1 MCLKTLFKINYLS
14 WQMKTPAFYLKS
26 QSRLVILILLSATV
40 ALILWSLFRLVKQ
53 TEIDERQRM
62 EVWALAQKQ
71 FVKNIDLNDDVDPLI
86 FEVLTS
92 ENSIPMIVVDE
103 NDNIISFNNIN
114 PQRALLNDSLLLKN
128 SLENLKKQNDP
139 IEIVFENAVNQR
151 MYYGQSATLEKIKFY
166 PSALLLLLLTIG
178 ALVYFYLRTSQ
189 IAVQNK
195 LWTGMA
201 KETAHQLGTPL
212 SSLMGW
218 VSILKSKGLEEKI
231 TIPMEADLKRLE
243 TITNRF
249 SKIGSLPIKTD
260 TDIVSSSREVFD
272 YLSGK
277 ASQGIEFKFNAS
289 ATKINLTV
297 NKELYC
303 WVIENLLNNA
313 IDAVVGKGT
322 IELSIVDRKD
332 KLLINIIDNGKGIP
346 KQLVNRIFQP
356 GVTTKKRGWGM
367 GLSLCRRIIEEYH
380 QGSIQVRSTAENKGT
395 HFEIALKR

>member
-1 MCLKTLFKINYLS
+1 
-14 WQMKTPAFYLKS
+14 MKTPAFYLKS

-71 FVKNIDLNDDVDPLI
+71 FVKDIDLSDDVDPLI

-103 NDNIISFNNIN
+103 NDKIISFNNIN

-128 SLENLKKQNDP
+128 TLKNLKKQNDP

-151 MYYGQSATLEKIKFY
+151 MYYGQSATLEKLKLY

-218 VSILKSKGLEEKI
+218 VSILKSKGIEEKI
-231 TIPMEADLKRLE
+231 TTPMEADLKRLE

-249 SKIGSLPIKTD
+249 SKIGSLPVKTD

-289 ATKINLTV
+289 ATTINLTV

-322 IELSIVDRKD
+322 IELSIVDDKD
-332 KLLINIIDNGKGIP
+332 KVLIHVIDNGKGIP

-356 GVTTKKRGWGM
+356 GVTTKKRGWGL
-367 GLSLCRRIIEEYH
+367 GLSLCRRIIEDYH

>member
-1 MCLKTLFKINYLS
+1 
-14 WQMKTPAFYLKS
+14 MKTPAFYLKS

-71 FVKNIDLNDDVDPLI
+71 FVKDIDLNDDVDPLI

-103 NDNIISFNNIN
+103 NDKIISFNNIN

-128 SLENLKKQNDP
+128 TLENLKKQNDP

-151 MYYGQSATLEKIKFY
+151 MYYGQSATLEKLKLY

-218 VSILKSKGLEEKI
+218 VTILKSKGIEEKI
-231 TIPMEADLKRLE
+231 TTPMEADLKRLE

-249 SKIGSLPIKTD
+249 SKIGSLPVKTE
-260 TDIVSSSREVFD
+260 TDIVSSSREVFG

-277 ASQGIEFKFNAS
+277 VSQGIEFKFNAS
-289 ATKINLTV
+289 ATTINLTV

-322 IELSIVDRKD
+322 IELSIVDDKD
-332 KLLINIIDNGKGIP
+332 KVLIHVIDNGKGIP

-356 GVTTKKRGWGM
+356 GVTTKKRGWGL
-367 GLSLCRRIIEEYH
+367 GLSLCRRIIEDYH

>member
-26 QSRLVILILLSATV
+26 QSRLVILIILSATV

-231 TIPMEADLKRLE
+231 TTPMEADLKRLE

>member
-1 MCLKTLFKINYLS
+1 
-14 WQMKTPAFYLKS
+14 MKTPAFYLKS
-26 QSRLVILILLSATV
+26 QSRLVILIFLSATV

-71 FVKNIDLNDDVDPLI
+71 FVKDIDLNDDVDPLI

-103 NDNIISFNNIN
+103 NDKIISFNNIN
-114 PQRALLNDSLLLKN
+114 PQGALLNDSLLLKN
-128 SLENLKKQNDP
+128 TLENLKKQNDP

-151 MYYGQSATLEKIKFY
+151 MYYGQSATLEKLKLY

-218 VSILKSKGLEEKI
+218 VTILKSKGIEEKI
-231 TIPMEADLKRLE
+231 TTPMEADLKRLE

-249 SKIGSLPIKTD
+249 SKIGSLPVKTE

-277 ASQGIEFKFNAS
+277 VSQGIEFKFNAS
-289 ATKINLTV
+289 ATTINLTV

-322 IELSIVDRKD
+322 IELSIVDDKD
-332 KLLINIIDNGKGIP
+332 KVLIHVIDNGKGIP
-346 KQLVNRIFQP
+346 RQLVNRIFQP
-356 GVTTKKRGWGM
+356 GVTTKKRGWGL
-367 GLSLCRRIIEEYH
+367 GLSLCRRIIEDYH

>member
-1 MCLKTLFKINYLS
+1 
-14 WQMKTPAFYLKS
+14 MKTPAFYLKS

-71 FVKNIDLNDDVDPLI
+71 FVKDIDLNDDVDPLI

-103 NDNIISFNNIN
+103 NDKIISFNNIN

-128 SLENLKKQNDP
+128 TLENLKKQNDP

-151 MYYGQSATLEKIKFY
+151 MYYGQSATLEKLKLY

-218 VSILKSKGLEEKI
+218 VTILKSKGIEEKI
-231 TIPMEADLKRLE
+231 TTPMEADLKRLE

-249 SKIGSLPIKTD
+249 SKIGSLPVKTE
-260 TDIVSSSREVFD
+260 TDIVSISREVFD

-277 ASQGIEFKFNAS
+277 VSQGIEFKFNAS
-289 ATKINLTV
+289 ATTINLTV

-322 IELSIVDRKD
+322 IELSIVDDKD
-332 KLLINIIDNGKGIP
+332 KVLIHVIDNGKGIP

-356 GVTTKKRGWGM
+356 GVTTKKRGWGL
-367 GLSLCRRIIEEYH
+367 GLSLCRRIIEDYH

>member
-1 MCLKTLFKINYLS
+1 
-14 WQMKTPAFYLKS
+14 MKTPTFYLKS

-71 FVKNIDLNDDVDPLI
+71 FVKDIDLNDDVDPLI

-103 NDNIISFNNIN
+103 NDKIISFNNIN

-128 SLENLKKQNDP
+128 TLENLKKQNDP

-151 MYYGQSATLEKIKFY
+151 MYYGQSATLEKLKLY

-218 VSILKSKGLEEKI
+218 VTILKSKGIEEKI
-231 TIPMEADLKRLE
+231 TTPMEADLKRLE

-249 SKIGSLPIKTD
+249 SKIGSLPVKTE

-277 ASQGIEFKFNAS
+277 VSQGIEFKFNAS
-289 ATKINLTV
+289 APTINLTV

-322 IELSIVDRKD
+322 IELSIVDDKD
-332 KLLINIIDNGKGIP
+332 KVLIHVIDNGKGIP

-356 GVTTKKRGWGM
+356 GVTTKKRGWGL
-367 GLSLCRRIIEEYH
+367 GLSLCRRIIEDYH

>member
-1 MCLKTLFKINYLS
+1 
-14 WQMKTPAFYLKS
+14 MKTPAFYLKS

-71 FVKNIDLNDDVDPLI
+71 FVKDIDLNDDVDPLI

-103 NDNIISFNNIN
+103 NDKIISFNNIN

-128 SLENLKKQNDP
+128 TLENLKKQNDP

-151 MYYGQSATLEKIKFY
+151 MYYGQSATLEKLKLY

-218 VSILKSKGLEEKI
+218 VTILKSKGIEEKI
-231 TIPMEADLKRLE
+231 TTPMEADLKRLE

-249 SKIGSLPIKTD
+249 SKIGSLPVKTE

-277 ASQGIEFKFNAS
+277 VSQGIEFRFNAS
-289 ATKINLTV
+289 ATTINLSV

-322 IELSIVDRKD
+322 IELSIVDDKD
-332 KLLINIIDNGKGIP
+332 KVLIHVIDNGKGIP

-356 GVTTKKRGWGM
+356 GVTTKKRGWGL
-367 GLSLCRRIIEEYH
+367 GLSLCRRIIEDYH

>member
-1 MCLKTLFKINYLS
+1 
-14 WQMKTPAFYLKS
+14 MKTPAFYLKS

-71 FVKNIDLNDDVDPLI
+71 FVKDIDLNDDVDPLI

-92 ENSIPMIVVDE
+92 ENSIPMIAVDE
-103 NDNIISFNNIN
+103 NDKIISFNNIN

-128 SLENLKKQNDP
+128 TLENLKKQNDP

-151 MYYGQSATLEKIKFY
+151 MYYGQSATLEKLKLY

-218 VSILKSKGLEEKI
+218 VTILKSKGIEEKI
-231 TIPMEADLKRLE
+231 TTPMEADLKRLE

-249 SKIGSLPIKTD
+249 SKIGSLPVKTE

-277 ASQGIEFKFNAS
+277 VSQGIEFKFNAS
-289 ATKINLTV
+289 ATTINLTV

-322 IELSIVDRKD
+322 IELSIVDDKD
-332 KLLINIIDNGKGIP
+332 KVLIHVIDNGKGIP

-356 GVTTKKRGWGM
+356 GVTTKKRGWGL
-367 GLSLCRRIIEEYH
+367 GLSLCRRIIEDYH

>member
-1 MCLKTLFKINYLS
+1 
-14 WQMKTPAFYLKS
+14 
-26 QSRLVILILLSATV
+26 
-40 ALILWSLFRLVKQ
+40 
-53 TEIDERQRM
+53 
-62 EVWALAQKQ
+62 
-71 FVKNIDLNDDVDPLI
+71 
-86 FEVLTS
+86 
-92 ENSIPMIVVDE
+92 
-103 NDNIISFNNIN
+103 
-114 PQRALLNDSLLLKN
+114 
-128 SLENLKKQNDP
+128 
-139 IEIVFENAVNQR
+139 
-151 MYYGQSATLEKIKFY
+151 
-166 PSALLLLLLTIG
+166 
-178 ALVYFYLRTSQ
+178 
-189 IAVQNK
+189 
-195 LWTGMA
+195 
-201 KETAHQLGTPL
+201 
-212 SSLMGW
+212 
-218 VSILKSKGLEEKI
+218 
-231 TIPMEADLKRLE
+231 MEADLKRLE

>member
-1 MCLKTLFKINYLS
+1 
-14 WQMKTPAFYLKS
+14 MKTPAFYLKS

-71 FVKNIDLNDDVDPLI
+71 FVKDIDLNDDVDPLI

-103 NDNIISFNNIN
+103 NDKIISFNNIN

-128 SLENLKKQNDP
+128 TLKNLKKQNDP

-151 MYYGQSATLEKIKFY
+151 MYYGQSATLEKLKLY

-218 VSILKSKGLEEKI
+218 VTILKSKGIEEKI
-231 TIPMEADLKRLE
+231 TTPMEADLKRLE

-249 SKIGSLPIKTD
+249 SKIGSLPVKTE

-277 ASQGIEFKFNAS
+277 VSQGIEFKFNAS
-289 ATKINLTV
+289 ATTINLTV

-322 IELSIVDRKD
+322 IELSIVDDKD
-332 KLLINIIDNGKGIP
+332 KVLIHVIDNGKGIP

-356 GVTTKKRGWGM
+356 GVTTKKRGWGL
-367 GLSLCRRIIEEYH
+367 GLSLCRRIIEDYH
-380 QGSIQVRSTAENKGT
+380 EGSIQVRSTAENKGT
-395 HFEIALKR
+395 HFEIALQK

>member
-1 MCLKTLFKINYLS
+1 
-14 WQMKTPAFYLKS
+14 MKTPAFYLKS

-71 FVKNIDLNDDVDPLI
+71 FVKDIDLSDDVDPLI

-103 NDNIISFNNIN
+103 NDKIISFNNIN

-128 SLENLKKQNDP
+128 TLENLKKQNDP

-151 MYYGQSATLEKIKFY
+151 MYYGQSATLEKLKLY

-218 VSILKSKGLEEKI
+218 VTILKSKGIEEKI
-231 TIPMEADLKRLE
+231 TTPMEADLKRLE

-249 SKIGSLPIKTD
+249 SKIGSLPVKTE

-277 ASQGIEFKFNAS
+277 VSQGIEFKFNAS
-289 ATKINLTV
+289 ATTINLTV

-322 IELSIVDRKD
+322 IELSIVDDKD
-332 KLLINIIDNGKGIP
+332 KVLIHVIDNGKGIP

-356 GVTTKKRGWGM
+356 GVTTKKRGWGL
-367 GLSLCRRIIEEYH
+367 GLSLCRRIIEDYH

>member
-1 MCLKTLFKINYLS
+1 MQTSFFD
-14 WQMKTPAFYLKS
+14 WKS
-26 QSRLVILILLSATV
+26 KGRMAILVLLTATV
-40 ALILWSLFRLVKQ
+40 VFILWSLFQLVKQ

-71 FVKNIDLNDDVDPLI
+71 FVKDIDLSDEVDPLI

-103 NDNIISFNNIN
+103 YDNIVSFNNID
-114 PQRALLNDSLLLKN
+114 PQRALLKDSLLLKN
-128 SLENLKKQNDP
+128 TLKDLKKQNDP

-151 MYYGQSATLEKIKFY
+151 MYYGQSTILEKLKLY
-166 PSALLLLLLTIG
+166 PGALLLLLLTISG
-178 ALVYFYLRTSQ
+178 LVFFYLRTAQ

-218 VSILKSKGLEEKI
+218 VSMLKTKGVEDTI
-231 TIPMEADLKRLE
+231 TRPMEADLKRLE

-249 SKIGSLPIKTD
+249 SKIGSLPIKKRS
-260 TDIVSSSREVFD
+260 DIVRASRDVFD
-272 YLSGK
+272 YLAGK
-277 ASQGIEFKFNAS
+277 ASKGIAFTFYSSTNEIHL
-289 ATKINLTV
+289 KI

-313 IDAVVGKGT
+313 TDAVVGEGK
-322 IELSIVDRKD
+322 IELSLLEEKDRV
-332 KLLINIIDNGKGIP
+332 LINVIDTGKGIP
-346 KQLVNRIFQP
+346 KRLVKRIFQP
-356 GVTTKKRGWGM
+356 GFTTKKRGWGL
-367 GLSLCRRIIEEYH
+367 GLSLCRRIIEDYH
-380 QGSIQVRSTAENKGT
+380 QGSIQVRTSSKDKGT
-395 HFEIALKR
+395 HFEIVLHK

>member
-1 MCLKTLFKINYLS
+1 
-14 WQMKTPAFYLKS
+14 MKTPAFYLKS

-71 FVKNIDLNDDVDPLI
+71 FVKDIDLNDDVDPLI

-103 NDNIISFNNIN
+103 NDKIISFNNIN

-128 SLENLKKQNDP
+128 TLENLKKQNDP

-151 MYYGQSATLEKIKFY
+151 MYYGQSATLEKLKLY

-189 IAVQNK
+189 IAIQNK

-218 VSILKSKGLEEKI
+218 VTILKSKGIEEKI
-231 TIPMEADLKRLE
+231 TTPMEADLKRLE

-249 SKIGSLPIKTD
+249 SKIGSLPVKTE

-277 ASQGIEFKFNAS
+277 VSQGIEFKFNAS
-289 ATKINLTV
+289 ATTINLTV

-322 IELSIVDRKD
+322 IELSIVDDKD
-332 KLLINIIDNGKGIP
+332 KVLIHVIDNGKGIP

-356 GVTTKKRGWGM
+356 GVTTKKRGWGL
-367 GLSLCRRIIEEYH
+367 GLSLCRRIIEDYH

>member
-1 MCLKTLFKINYLS
+1 
-14 WQMKTPAFYLKS
+14 MKTPAFYLKS

-62 EVWALAQKQ
+62 EIWALAQKQ
-71 FVKNIDLNDDVDPLI
+71 FVKDIDLNDDVDPLI

-103 NDNIISFNNIN
+103 NDKIISFNNIN
-114 PQRALLNDSLLLKN
+114 PQRALLNDSLHLKN
-128 SLENLKKQNDP
+128 TLENLKKQNDP

-151 MYYGQSATLEKIKFY
+151 MYYGQSATLEKLKLY

-218 VSILKSKGLEEKI
+218 VSILKSKGIEEKI
-231 TIPMEADLKRLE
+231 TTPMEVDLKRLE

-249 SKIGSLPIKTD
+249 SKIGSLPVKTE
-260 TDIVSSSREVFD
+260 TDIVCSSREVFD
-272 YLSGK
+272 YLSGR

-322 IELSIVDRKD
+322 IELSIADEKD
-332 KLLINIIDNGKGIP
+332 KILIHVIDNGKGIP

-356 GVTTKKRGWGM
+356 GVTTKKRGWGL
-367 GLSLCRRIIEEYH
+367 GLSLCRRIIEDYH

>member
-1 MCLKTLFKINYLS
+1 
-14 WQMKTPAFYLKS
+14 MKTPAFYLKL

-231 TIPMEADLKRLE
+231 TTPMEADLKRLE

-303 WVIENLLNNA
+303 WVIENLLSNA